1 MIMAARHARASR
13 AACSAPCARAMAASS
28 SSKAD
33 ASTLSVVATAEN
45 LCVATWNVGMPSRE
59 SFATWGEER
68 YATFMEKLS
77 LLARTCHVIG
87 LNEVHAAHHAKID
100 ELLTKAAS
108 GSLSML
114 GSDFGEV
121 VIWRPLYS
129 SI

>member
-1 MIMAARHARASR
+1 M
-13 AACSAPCARAMAASS
+13 ARAMAASS

-33 ASTLSVVATAEN
+33 ASTLSVVATADN
-45 LCVATWNVGMPSRE
+45 LCVATWNVGMPSKE

-68 YATFMEKLS
+68 YATFMEKLM

-87 LNEVHAAHHAKID
+87 LNEVHPAHLAKID
-100 ELLTKAAS
+100 DLLTNATS
-108 GSLSML
+108 GSLTML

-121 VIWRPLYS
+121 VVWRPLYS